1 MGDFEKVN
9 ASTQSEMP
17 SVPLF
22 WQMSESS
29 WGVFP
34 LHIRLYANLIICRRW
49 RENLQNDF
57 RNSFWIITLFVCLF
71 IIIIIIIIILFI
83 IIFFTFIII

>member
-1 MGDFEKVN
+1 
-9 ASTQSEMP
+9 MP
-17 SVPLF
+17 SVRLF

-29 WGVFP
+29 RGVFP

-57 RNSFWIITLFVCLF
+57 RSSFWIITLFVCLF
-71 IIIIIIIIILFI
+71 IIIIIIFIIIIIIIISFFIIILFTI
-83 IIFFTFIII
+83 III

>member
-17 SVPLF
+17 SVRLF

-34 LHIRLYANLIICRRW
+34 LHIGLYANLIICRRW

-71 IIIIIIIIILFI
+71 IIIIIILFFI